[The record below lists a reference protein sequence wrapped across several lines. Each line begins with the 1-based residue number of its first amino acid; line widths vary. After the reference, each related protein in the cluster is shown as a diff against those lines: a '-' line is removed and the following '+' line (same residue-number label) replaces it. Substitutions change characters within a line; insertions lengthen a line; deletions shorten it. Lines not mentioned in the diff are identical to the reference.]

1 MWELEDFTQIRRWY
15 ALHLLLCVTFFIS
28 GIIINAVQFFLYLTL
43 RPFNKSLYRTINY
56 YLMYSLMSQVLFLAE
71 WWSGSDV
78 RVYTPESDFKK
89 WGTEHAIIVM
99 NHTYEVDWL
108 MGWIVA
114 DRSQVLGAA
123 KVFVKKMMQYIPT
136 VGWAW
141 KASDTIFLERN
152 WEKDKS
158 IMESQIKEF
167 FDYPYSVWM
176 LLFAEGTRF
185 TPAKHVASMEFARK
199 RGLPELKRHL
209 IPRTR
214 GFIQC
219 IQSVKGEF
227 PAIYDVTVGFNTKE
241 GAEPSLLNMLRGQKV
256 MGELYVRR
264 IAISDIPNDDEGLS
278 NYLHD
283 MYRIKDKLLDSYMN
297 TGSFT
302 AENDLPAYEGL
313 KMPCRPFS
321 LLNMVGWASLVSSW
335 IVRFYYNLVASGSI
349 LGTLFAVG
357 IVILAYIG
365 LYKMIGLTK
374 IDKGSEY
381 GTIESKKTN

>member
-1 MWELEDFTQIRRWY
+1 MWELEDFTQVRRWY

-28 GIIINAVQFFLYLTL
+28 GVIINAVQFFFYLTI
-43 RPFNKSLYRTINY
+43 RPFNKPLYCTINY

-78 RVYTPESDFKK
+78 RVYTEDADFEK

-108 MGWIVA
+108 MGWIVS
-114 DRSQVLGAA
+114 DRAGVLGAA

-141 KASDTIFLERN
+141 KASDAIFLERN

-158 IMESQIKEF
+158 IMTSQIREF
-167 FDYPYSVWM
+167 FDYPYPVWM

-185 TPAKHVASMEFARK
+185 TPSKHAASMEFARK

-219 IQSVKGEF
+219 IQSVKGQF
-227 PAIYDVTVGFNTKE
+227 PAIYDVTVGFNE
-241 GAEPSLLNMLRGQKV
+241 REAAEPSLLNMLRGNKV
-256 MGELYVRR
+256 LGELYVRR
-264 IAISDIPNDDEGLS
+264 IPIDEIPEDDEGLS
-278 NYLHD
+278 QYLHE
-283 MYRIKDKLLDSYMN
+283 MYRIKDKLLDSYIN

-302 AENDLPAYEGL
+302 AENDLPSYEGR

-321 LLNMVGWASLVSSW
+321 LLNMLGWTSLVSSW
-335 IVRFYYNLVASGSI
+335 IVSFYYNLVASGSV
-349 LGTLFAVG
+349 LGTFIAVG

-374 IDKGSEY
+374 IDKGSGY
-381 GTIESKKTN
+381 GATESKKTD